1 MIIFCN
7 LVYSRKKAMIEDKDM
22 EEEENRELKVVVE
35 DVILQGFSFQNY
47 FEEQNIFEVLR
58 HDE

>member
-1 MIIFCN
+1 
-7 LVYSRKKAMIEDKDM
+7 MIEDKDM